1 MKAKKA
7 KDVPVTVP
15 SAEEVSG
22 DLQIGRRIRM
32 VRESVGLSQRELA
45 RRSGITNATISLI
58 EQDSHAPSV
67 TSLHRILSAIPMSLA
82 DFFALPVY
90 RKNVLFYR
98 PDELTVVSR
107 GAADLRVLAAERRDK
122 TLQMFFEHYA
132 PGAGI
137 GPEKIS
143 HDGET
148 AAIVIQGVIE
158 ITTADGVERIE
169 AGGGYQVFG
178 NQPYSLRNIGE
189 DEAIVVCAVTPPMM

>member
-1 MKAKKA
+1 MARKKTTA
-7 KDVPVTVP
+7 LMSPDRE
-15 SAEEVSG
+15 AEEISG
-22 DLQIGRRIRM
+22 ELQIGRRVRM

-45 RRSGITNATISLI
+45 RRAGITNATISLI

-90 RKNVLFYR
+90 RKNVLFYQ
-98 PDELTVVSR
+98 PNELTVVSR
-107 GAADLRVLAAERRDK
+107 GDADLRVLAAERRDK
-122 TLQMFFEHYA
+122 NLQMFFEHYA

-158 ITTADGVERIE
+158 ITTAAGVERIE

-178 NQPYSLRNIGE
+178 NEPYSLRNVGE
-189 DEAIVVCAVTPPMM
+189 TEAVVVCAVTPPML